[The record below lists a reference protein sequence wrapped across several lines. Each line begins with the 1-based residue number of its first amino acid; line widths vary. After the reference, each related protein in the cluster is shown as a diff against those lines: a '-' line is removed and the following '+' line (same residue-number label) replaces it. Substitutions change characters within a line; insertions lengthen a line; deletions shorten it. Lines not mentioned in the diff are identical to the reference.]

1 MEILIRL
8 ILTGKLNQRSGKG
21 LHLPVGT
28 PPSSFASLRKQLSS
42 PALLATLLL
51 IVLLPLGAQTTS
63 KTEAFKLIHSDKLFL
78 NRLNNEQVLELSGKV
93 HFWYGKTEFKSD
105 RAMIF
110 DTQKIARLSGRVSV
124 VNDSLGLKADSV
136 AYYRSTE
143 DLNLGGKV
151 QITESRKTGSLRW
164 FKSEYAIYN
173 RKADKLTVWKDVS
186 AWDKDE
192 NAWAEC
198 GYAYWDRKAGYAYM
212 IENPRLRSG
221 VADTLYIKADKIE
234 FFDAERK
241 IVATFNAEVK
251 SQDYLVNSDFL
262 IYMINEEKA
271 VFTGRPSFLSD
282 YAKASANEFYLYLK
296 ERKLQRAELQDS
308 CRVSF
313 SEERGGIQDNW
324 VTAGFISIGFREEA
338 IKEFTAEDEVV
349 YYYAQAARDKRD
361 PFVNTARGY
370 FLEAKFNDDNKL
382 ELMRM
387 ARGVKGSYKFQ
398 NNP

>member
-1 MEILIRL
+1 
-8 ILTGKLNQRSGKG
+8 
-21 LHLPVGT
+21 
-28 PPSSFASLRKQLSS
+28 
-42 PALLATLLL
+42 
-51 IVLLPLGAQTTS
+51 
-63 KTEAFKLIHSDKLFL
+63 
-78 NRLNNEQVLELSGKV
+78 
-93 HFWYGKTEFKSD
+93 
-105 RAMIF
+105 
-110 DTQKIARLSGRVSV
+110 
-124 VNDSLGLKADSV
+124 
-136 AYYRSTE
+136 
-143 DLNLGGKV
+143 
-151 QITESRKTGSLRW
+151 
-164 FKSEYAIYN
+164 
-173 RKADKLTVWKDVS
+173 
-186 AWDKDE
+186 
-192 NAWAEC
+192 
-198 GYAYWDRKAGYAYM
+198 M

-251 SQDYLVNSDFL
+251 SQGYLVNSDFL

-324 VTAGFISIGFREEA
+324 VTGGFISIGFREEA
-338 IKEFTAEDEVV
+338 IKEFTQKMRWSITTSGGEG
-349 YYYAQAARDKRD
+349 QTR
-361 PFVNTARGY
+361 PLCQHGQGY